1 MNWLQKLIA
10 KFHRKPVKPAEL
22 HEKYINVN
30 PEPACPRPAVPRRT
44 PVSSAVS
51 NVQYKQAVR
60 SHLNLSAK
68 RKPNYP
74 PAPPAPVRNITREY
88 HTETRVER
96 SSDID
101 LTPLVVAYMMHDS
114 QQQTSP
120 SYSCP
125 APAPEKYSSGGG
137 GDFGGG
143 GASGSWDSGSSSSD
157 SGSSNDNY

>member
-10 KFHRKPVKPAEL
+10 NFRRKTVKPAEL
-22 HEKYINVN
+22 HEKYNNVN
-30 PEPACPRPAVPRRT
+30 PEPAYPKPVVPRLT
-44 PVSSAVS
+44 PVSSVVS

-60 SHLNLSAK
+60 SHLNLST
-68 RKPNYP
+68 KPKPKYP
-74 PAPPAPVRNITREY
+74 PAPPAPIRNITREY

-101 LTPLVVAYMMHDS
+101 LTPLAIAYLMHDS
-114 QQQTSP
+114 HQQTSP

-125 APAPEKYSSGGG
+125 APAPEKYSS
-137 GDFGGG
+137 GG

>member
-10 KFHRKPVKPAEL
+10 KFRRKPVKPETKL
-22 HEKYINVN
+22 PK
-30 PEPACPRPAVPRRT
+30 PAVPRLT
-44 PVSSAVS
+44 PVSSILS

-60 SHLNLSAK
+60 SHLNLSA
-68 RKPNYP
+68 RPKPKYVP
-74 PAPPAPVRNITREY
+74 PQPAPIRNVTREY
-88 HTETRVER
+88 RTETRVES
-96 SSDID
+96 SSDVD
-101 LTPLVVAYMMHDS
+101 LLTPLVVAYMMHDS
-114 QQQTSP
+114 NQSSP

-125 APAPEKYSSGGG
+125 APEPEKFSSGGG